1 MMWTAVL
8 LVGLGSY
15 LCRVVPLLT
24 THRLRPGERTQSVLR
39 HAGMGGMAALLVSG
53 LIGHDQ
59 ASSTLLPALAGV
71 LASTGLALRGRSMT
85 VCLAAGAGLYG
96 GILAVIAV
104 LG

>member
-1 MMWTAVL
+1 MTWAAVL

-15 LCRVVPLLT
+15 LFRVVPLLT
-24 THRLRPGERTQSVLR
+24 PHRLRPTERTQSVLR

-71 LASTGLALRGRSMT
+71 LVTTGMALWGRSMT
-85 VCLAAGAGLYG
+85 VCLAAGVSVYG
-96 GILAVIAV
+96 VILAAMAV

>member
-59 ASSTLLPALAGV
+59 AGSTLLPALAGV
-71 LASTGLALRGRSMT
+71 LPSAGLALRGRSMML
-85 VCLAAGAGLYG
+85 CLAAGASLYG
-96 GILAVIAV
+96 GSLAVFAA